1 MNYVSGDRNSFTLSL
16 DQSNHDLSKQGAET
30 SDGHR
35 LFRRFLI
42 HLDVHRNLETDQL
55 HATFELAERQV
66 YPQSNPHL
74 TTLNGFLATE
84 LDNLRELTSFES
96 GLEFA
101 QLR

>member
-1 MNYVSGDRNSFTLSL
+1 MTKS
-16 DQSNHDLSKQGAET
+16 AET

-42 HLDVHRNLETDQL
+42 HMDVHRNLETDML
-55 HATFELAERQV
+55 HATYELAERQI
-66 YPQSNPHL
+66 YPQSNPLL

-84 LDNLRELTSFES
+84 LTNLRELTSFES